1 MVAVKPRTPAKAP
14 SPSDARHARQVHV
27 WRDDELR
34 WDISYATDDQRE
46 TWERVTKPVRKGG
59 VHVATIERAKQ
70 IDEAEARA
78 TKRYFDPN
86 GAEGKAWLA
95 EFSKP
100 ACPLLTHN

>member
-1 MVAVKPRTPAKAP
+1 M
-14 SPSDARHARQVHV
+14 
-27 WRDDELR
+27 
-34 WDISYATDDQRE
+34 
-46 TWERVTKPVRKGG
+46 RKGG

>member
-1 MVAVKPRTPAKAP
+1 MTPRLEL
-14 SPSDARHARQVHV
+14 VHV
-27 WRDDELR
+27 HLVSLIAHGGLVLPPVLRPSGRWHIWLGRARAAVSDPGKCELL
-34 WDISYATDDQRE
+34 
-46 TWERVTKPVRKGG
+46 

-70 IDEAEARA
+70 IEEAEARA